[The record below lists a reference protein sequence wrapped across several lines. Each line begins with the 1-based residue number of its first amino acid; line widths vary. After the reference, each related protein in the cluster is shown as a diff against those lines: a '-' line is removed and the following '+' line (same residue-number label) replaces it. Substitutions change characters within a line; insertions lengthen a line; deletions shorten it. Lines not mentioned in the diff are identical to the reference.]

1 MIIIGWQAI
10 AFLLSDS
17 STYLHNLAQNQ
28 LVRRKASFMTGRTI
42 ANKEFIFHYTQM
54 NIPAFFTIV
63 RPNPQGPKGQLIS
76 KANCQA

>member
-1 MIIIGWQAI
+1 
-10 AFLLSDS
+10 
-17 STYLHNLAQNQ
+17 
-28 LVRRKASFMTGRTI
+28 MTGRTI
-42 ANKEFIFHYTQM
+42 ANYEFIFHYTQM